1 MLTRFPKTIPVLSE
15 RSGMG
20 RRGPLPEFFVG
31 SFFGRG
37 FASGLAFEAG
47 ERVFE
52 HFGDAAVTGFRC
64 AAIEDA
70 EQPVNPRRNQSLLR
84 MGFRLFPRKN
94 SRSKPCC
101 AHKIKHPG
109 NDIIIAIHR
118 TYPKT
123 INQR

>member
-1 MLTRFPKTIPVLSE
+1 MKKAGRGWPVMLTRFPKTILVLSE

-52 HFGDAAVTGFRC
+52 HFGDAAGTGFGGE
-64 AAIEDA
+64 A
-70 EQPVNPRRNQSLLR
+70 
-84 MGFRLFPRKN
+84 RKN
-94 SRSKPCC
+94 VGQSTAGVDRDHGVPAFVS
-101 AHKIKHPG
+101 G
-109 NDIIIAIHR
+109 GV
-118 TYPKT
+118 
-123 INQR
+123 

>member
-1 MLTRFPKTIPVLSE
+1 MKKAGRGWPVMLTRFPKTILVLSE

-52 HFGDAAVTGFRC
+52 HFGDAAGTGFRC
-64 AAIEDA
+64 AAKEDA
-70 EQPVNPRRNQSLLR
+70 WQTVAALGRSHGLPAFVGAGVSGGGAVQN
-84 MGFRLFPRKN
+84 MGE
-94 SRSKPCC
+94 
-101 AHKIKHPG
+101 I
-109 NDIIIAIHR
+109 
-118 TYPKT
+118 
-123 INQR
+123 Q